1 MLNENQVIHPGK
13 PGDDGDA
20 ALDAAFAAADEDMLA
35 AISNGLDLDIGL
47 ARILE
52 DLGGSPATRPGIQ
65 AQVPAWPG
73 EDRGIPDA
81 AISRDPSSRI
91 QPRGSSGT
99 AVRHSSR
106 RTAPLLLWL
115 ALPAVA
121 LGVAVYFLF
130 PLLSRSAASAAYP
143 ILAVFLAVLVLG
155 VVAMVAVA
163 VRREDRCFSLSSA
176 APGAGARRAR
186 RLVGRL
192 VGLPVSQDSA
202 LRPDD
207 ANGPEF

>member
-1 MLNENQVIHPGK
+1 MLNENQMTHPGK

-20 ALDAAFAAADEDMLA
+20 ALDAAFAAADEDMLS
-35 AISNGLDLDIGL
+35 AISNGLDLDTGL

-73 EDRGIPDA
+73 EDRGIPDT
-81 AISRDPSSRI
+81 AISRNPSSRI

-99 AVRHSSR
+99 TVRHSSWR
-106 RTAPLLLWL
+106 AALLLLWL
-115 ALPAVA
+115 VLSAVA
-121 LGVAVYFLF
+121 LGVPVYFLF
-130 PLLSRSAASAAYP
+130 PLLSRSAGSAAYL
-143 ILAVFLAVLVLG
+143 ILAVFLAVLALG

-163 VRREDRCFSLSSA
+163 VRREDRCFSLSGA
-176 APGAGARRAR
+176 APGAGARRTR

-192 VGLPVSQDSA
+192 VGLSASQDSA

-207 ANGPEF
+207 ANRT

>member
-1 MLNENQVIHPGK
+1 MLNENQMTHPGK

-20 ALDAAFAAADEDMLA
+20 ALDVAFAAADEDMLS
-35 AISNGLDLDIGL
+35 AISNGLDLDTGL

-73 EDRGIPDA
+73 EDRGIPDT
-81 AISRDPSSRI
+81 AISRNPSSRI
-91 QPRGSSGT
+91 QPPGSSGT
-99 AVRHSSR
+99 AVRHSSWR
-106 RTAPLLLWL
+106 AALLLLWL
-115 ALPAVA
+115 VLSAVA
-121 LGVAVYFLF
+121 LGVLVYFLF
-130 PLLSRSAASAAYP
+130 PLLSRSAGSAAYL
-143 ILAVFLAVLVLG
+143 ILAVFLAVLALG

-163 VRREDRCFSLSSA
+163 VRREDRCFSLSGA
-176 APGAGARRAR
+176 APDARARRAR

-192 VGLPVSQDSA
+192 VGLSASQDSA

-207 ANGPEF
+207 ANRA

>member
-1 MLNENQVIHPGK
+1 MLNVNQMTYSGK

-20 ALDAAFAAADEDMLA
+20 ALDAAFAAADEDMLS
-35 AISNGLDLDIGL
+35 AISNGLDLDTGL

-73 EDRGIPDA
+73 ENRGIPDT
-81 AISRDPSSRI
+81 AISRNPSSRI
-91 QPRGSSGT
+91 QPRGSSGA
-99 AVRHSSR
+99 AVRHSSWR
-106 RTAPLLLWL
+106 AALLLLWL
-115 ALPAVA
+115 VLSAVA
-121 LGVAVYFLF
+121 LGVPVYFLF
-130 PLLSRSAASAAYP
+130 PLLSRSAGSAAYL
-143 ILAVFLAVLVLG
+143 ILAVFLAGLALG

-163 VRREDRCFSLSSA
+163 VRREDRCFSLSGA
-176 APGAGARRAR
+176 APDAGARRAR

-192 VGLPVSQDSA
+192 VGLSASQDSA

-207 ANGPEF
+207 ANRA

>member
-1 MLNENQVIHPGK
+1 MLNVNQMTYSGK

-20 ALDAAFAAADEDMLA
+20 ALDAAFAAADEDMLS
-35 AISNGLDLDIGL
+35 AISNGLDLDTGL

-73 EDRGIPDA
+73 EDREIPDT
-81 AISRDPSSRI
+81 AISRNPSSRI

-106 RTAPLLLWL
+106 RTALLPLLWL
-115 ALPAVA
+115 VLSAVA
-121 LGVAVYFLF
+121 LGVPVYFLF
-130 PLLSRSAASAAYP
+130 PLLSRSAGSAAYL
-143 ILAVFLAVLVLG
+143 ILAVFLAVLALG
-155 VVAMVAVA
+155 VVAMVAGA
-163 VRREDRCFSLSSA
+163 VRREDRCFSLSGA
-176 APGAGARRAR
+176 APDAGARRAR

-192 VGLPVSQDSA
+192 VGLSASQDSA

-207 ANGPEF
+207 ANRA

>member
-1 MLNENQVIHPGK
+1 MLNDNQMIHPGK

-20 ALDAAFAAADEDMLA
+20 TLDAALAAADEDMLS

-52 DLGGSPATRPGIQ
+52 DLSGSPVTRPGIQ

-73 EDRGIPDA
+73 EDRGIPDTTT
-81 AISRDPSSRI
+81 SRNPSSRI

-99 AVRHSSR
+99 AVRHSPR

-115 ALPAVA
+115 VLSAVA
-121 LGVAVYFLF
+121 LGVPVYFLF
-130 PLLSRSAASAAYP
+130 PLLSRPAAYV

-192 VGLPVSQDSA
+192 VGLSASQGSA
-202 LRPDD
+202 LRSDD
-207 ANGPEF
+207 ANRT

>member
-1 MLNENQVIHPGK
+1 MLNDNQMIHPGK

-20 ALDAAFAAADEDMLA
+20 ALDAAFAAADEDMLS

-81 AISRDPSSRI
+81 AISRNPSSRI

-106 RTAPLLLWL
+106 RTALLLLWL
-115 ALPAVA
+115 VLPAVA
-121 LGVAVYFLF
+121 LGVPVYFLF
-130 PLLSRSAASAAYP
+130 PLLSRSAGSAAYL
-143 ILAVFLAVLVLG
+143 ILAVFLAVLALG

-163 VRREDRCFSLSSA
+163 VRREDRCFSLSGA
-176 APGAGARRAR
+176 APGAGARSAR

-192 VGLPVSQDSA
+192 VGLSVSQDSA

-207 ANGPEF
+207 ANRA